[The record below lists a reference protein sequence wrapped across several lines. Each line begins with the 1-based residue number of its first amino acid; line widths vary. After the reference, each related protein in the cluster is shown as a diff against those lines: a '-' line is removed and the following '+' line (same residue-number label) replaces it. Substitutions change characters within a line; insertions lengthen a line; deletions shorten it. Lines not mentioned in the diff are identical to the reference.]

1 MEGGVEVI
9 NLSLSLI
16 INLSQVQV
24 TVRGIGNKLQQV
36 TMWMQ
41 A

>member
-16 INLSQVQV
+16 INLSQVQE
-24 TVRGIGNKLQQV
+24 TVGGIGNKLQQV